1 MSDALELT
9 VLGAGLPAAFGFLF
23 GHLDRIVGRHLA
35 RRDGAAASG
44 EAEEPVALPACLDGD
59 PGELTPDLDL
69 ADRLAG
75 SLQTLYGRLGPY
87 ALDAGRLS
95 PQAPGLA
102 DDLGALRTL
111 LEAIYGTR
119 LTFHGESREATSMR
133 ATVDATAVE
142 GTVKGI
148 EMRGAW
154 GSEQAAF
161 DASVTARHVGPTG
174 RVVGIEVDTTGR
186 GESTGA

>member
-23 GHLDRIVGRHLA
+23 GHLDRIVGRRLA
-35 RRDGAAASG
+35 RQDGEAGSG
-44 EAEEPVALPACLDGD
+44 EGEEPVALPVCLDGD

-69 ADRLAG
+69 ADQVAG

-87 ALDAGRLS
+87 ALDARRLT

-111 LEAIYGTR
+111 LEAVYGTR
-119 LTFHGESREATSMR
+119 LTFRGESREATSMR
-133 ATVDATAVE
+133 ATVDAADIE
-142 GTVKGI
+142 GVVKGI
-148 EMRGAW
+148 AVRGAW
-154 GSEQAAF
+154 GTEQGCL
-161 DASVTARHVGPTG
+161 DASVTARNVGRTGHVTG
-174 RVVGIEVDTTGR
+174 IDVDGTGR
-186 GESTGA
+186 GEPTDA